1 MALGRPTDGSFD
13 IWLDSSRFPL
23 DPFFIAIRTYARKEG
38 EIWFHH
44 QFTSSASSFHSFT
57 YTAGI
62 SCCTRD
68 GWRSRFCTSALKEAL
83 RPCNC
88 RFITYCYGWRRKK
101 NQIKIAFLLLLLLLC
116 FSSSLF
122 DGVLTIPLQCPL
134 LFCMHTHTNTRGRRG
149 VEDGNRSRRVI

>member
-38 EIWFHH
+38 GDLIPSSIHIIRLFFSFLYIHCRH
-44 QFTSSASSFHSFT
+44 QLLHERWMTKPILYLCT
-57 YTAGI
+57 YI
-62 SCCTRD
+62 
-68 GWRSRFCTSALKEAL
+68 EAL

-101 NQIKIAFLLLLLLLC
+101 NQIKIAFLLLLLC